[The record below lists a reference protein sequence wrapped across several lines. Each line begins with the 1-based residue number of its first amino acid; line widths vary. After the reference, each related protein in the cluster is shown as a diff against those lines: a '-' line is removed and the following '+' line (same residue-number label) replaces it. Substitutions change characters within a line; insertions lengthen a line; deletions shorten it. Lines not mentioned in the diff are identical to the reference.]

1 MPCTVWEEQLSLA
14 IPSIDSEHREMV
26 FLLGHLHDAIT
37 AGASR
42 SVLSG
47 DLNQL
52 IQVTKHHFAHEESLF
67 EQTTYPDAEA
77 HRLEH
82 INSAAWL
89 VEIHRKFDE
98 GISGVS
104 LDTVDYL
111 KDWFLN
117 HILSSDRQYA
127 TYLQAAGIR

>member
-1 MPCTVWEEQLSLA
+1 MPCIVWEEQLSLA
-14 IPSIDSEHREMV
+14 IPSIDREHQEMV
-26 FLLGHLHDAIT
+26 SLLDQLRDAIS
-37 AGASR
+37 ARAPR
-42 SVLSG
+42 PVLSG

-52 IQVTKHHFAHEESLF
+52 IQVTKNHFAHEESLF

-77 HRLEH
+77 HRFEH
-82 INSAAWL
+82 INAAAWL

-98 GISGVS
+98 GISGIS